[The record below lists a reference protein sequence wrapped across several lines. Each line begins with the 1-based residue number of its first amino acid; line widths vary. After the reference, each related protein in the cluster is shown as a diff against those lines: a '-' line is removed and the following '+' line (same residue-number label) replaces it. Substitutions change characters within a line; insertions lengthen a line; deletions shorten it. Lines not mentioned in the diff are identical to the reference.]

1 MVPPDQIICN
11 CFFGAMRE
19 EGFGRAQTDHALKA
33 CEVSP
38 ALRYH
43 CTHCESKCG
52 FGSE

>member
-1 MVPPDQIICN
+1 VVPPDQIICN